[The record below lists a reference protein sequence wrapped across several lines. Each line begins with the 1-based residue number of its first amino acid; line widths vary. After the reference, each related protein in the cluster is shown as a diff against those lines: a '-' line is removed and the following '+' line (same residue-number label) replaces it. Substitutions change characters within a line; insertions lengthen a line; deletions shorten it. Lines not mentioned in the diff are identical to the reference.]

1 MANERR
7 IKISS
12 LLASCKTLGLT
23 ADNFWWHQADG
34 HATSTNNGNDD
45 DGLIAGAA
53 QDAPQQRQQ
62 RRARSLDQPG
72 RRRLL
77 PPALAPRETTDDDA
91 VGHARARE
99 GEAGAED
106 VRPPYGGRPA
116 RTIGP
121 RAFKS

>member
-1 MANERR
+1 MANER
-7 IKISS
+7 IKIYS

-23 ADNFWWHQADG
+23 APIIFWWRQADG
-34 HATSTNNGNDD
+34 HATLTNNGNDD

-62 RRARSLDQPG
+62 RRACSLDQPG
-72 RRRLL
+72 RRRLV

-99 GEAGAED
+99 GEARAAD
-106 VRPPYGGRPA
+106 VRPADGGRPA
-116 RTIGP
+116 RARRP
-121 RAFKS
+121 RTFKS